1 MSRILFISYVSN
13 QHSGVGNRV
22 YYLSRELAKKGHEV
36 HVITKQGE
44 YVSKEVNAYYV
55 QIPKHIFKIPPVPLP
70 QVSIFNLLA
79 YKKFEEIKH
88 KIKPDL
94 IDVQHV
100 HVSPIVHMIKEKN
113 NLVLTCHGTEIGRT
127 LGLYGKV
134 PVGLMQFTSAIEK
147 YTFSKLNRI
156 IAVSTRVKREII
168 DYYNISRE
176 KILLIPNGIDISEF
190 KNKQGLGLNLHSK
203 FNADY
208 ILINVGGYSK
218 IKGIYEVIKALKY
231 IRDLNWIFIVI
242 GGGPRKDLILIKK
255 FLKQYNLD
263 NRVLLL
269 GSLKKELVKNIVQ
282 EADVYLHPSLYES
295 FGIAVLEAM
304 ALKKPIVAFRINSLK
319 EIVNDA
325 GILVN
330 VGDIF
335 GLANAIR
342 NLLEDSELRKN
353 LALKAYERALKYDW
367 NNIASIYE
375 DFALNKVKNKKNNKI
390 P

>member
-22 YYLSRELAKKGHEV
+22 YYLSRELAKKGHDV

-44 YVSKEVNAYYV
+44 YISDEVNAYYV
-55 QIPKHIFKIPPVPLP
+55 QIPKYIFKIPPVPLP

-113 NLVLTCHGTEIGRT
+113 NLILTCHGTEIGRT
-127 LGLYGKV
+127 IGMYGRI
-134 PVGLMQFTSAIEK
+134 PVGLIQFTSTIEK

-156 IAVSTRVKREII
+156 IAVSTRVKKELIN
-168 DYYNISRE
+168 YYNVSKE

-190 KNKQGLGLNLHSK
+190 KNKQESSLNFHSK

-208 ILINVGGYSK
+208 ILINVGGYSR
-218 IKGIYEVIKALKY
+218 IKGIYEIIKALKY

-242 GGGPRKDLILIKK
+242 GGGPRKDLILVKK
-255 FLKQYNLD
+255 LLKQYNLD

-269 GSLKKELVKNIVQ
+269 GSLKKELVKSIVQ

-304 ALKKPIVAFRINSLK
+304 ALKKPIVTSRIDSL
-319 EIVNDA
+319 EELVNDA

-330 VGDIF
+330 VGDIS
-335 GLANAIR
+335 GLVNAIR
-342 NLLEDSELRKN
+342 NLLEDIELRKS
-353 LALKAYERALKYDW
+353 LAQRAFQRALKYDW
-367 NNIASIYE
+367 TNIANTYSEI
-375 DFALNKVKNKKNNKI
+375 LNEV
-390 P
+390 